1 MSQHFPEAEDFR
13 SCAEF
18 IEATLAR
25 IASLRDEGRREQAQ
39 TLAHELAG
47 LAWTIRECAPTYG
60 YNADLLFGDLFTKI
74 EEAIE

>member
-1 MSQHFPEAEDFR
+1 MSQYSPEAEDFR

-25 IASLRDEGRREQAQ
+25 IASLRSEGKRGQAQ
-39 TLAHELAG
+39 ILAHELDG
-47 LAWTIRECAPTYG
+47 LAWTIRECAPIYG
-60 YNADLLFGDLFTKI
+60 YNAELLFGDLFTKI